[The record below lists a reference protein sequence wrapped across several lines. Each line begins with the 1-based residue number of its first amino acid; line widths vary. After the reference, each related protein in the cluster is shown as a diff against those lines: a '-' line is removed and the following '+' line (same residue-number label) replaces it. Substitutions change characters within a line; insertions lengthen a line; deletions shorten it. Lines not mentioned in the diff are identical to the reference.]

1 MSKDIERTVPVIKTL
16 QKSVSW
22 WVVAL
27 LTTTTGVQAI
37 VEATSGAPLT
47 FTLKKFIDD
56 PALIAFLGSIN
67 LAFSFLVAPF
77 ASWKSDRIWTRF
89 GRRKPFLIAGWS
101 LLVLALIACPLAP
114 QLWMLVGAVI
124 VWQFATDFGY
134 GAVWSPLLYEVVP
147 PHQRGRAVVIKRL
160 MSISALVFFNYV
172 LLSQFDAIHS
182 IRLPL
187 WGLLTLTGEQVIYFT
202 AAALVALAVINIA
215 FNVREIEPP
224 GHSPR
229 ESFRLVAFFREVFGS
244 RQWIMIYLLLFCS
257 VSLTAGLGQ
266 LAPLLI
272 TEQFGYTKK
281 LLGQMQTLQLL
292 INVFVALPIAG
303 LIVDRFDRFRVFQ
316 AGLFLTTIHSL
327 VFWIWVKFGT
337 PGGIPA
343 PAVIIAFGLAHAIV
357 DTIAALAIEPYFYDL
372 TPPNKMGTMNSGFLI
387 VSNVLKM
394 CLMTGVGLWVKC
406 YSALFAPAGKF
417 EYLSGYLFIFL
428 VGLGG
433 VAISVFFARERK
445 AGRIVSYGVAP

>member
-1 MSKDIERTVPVIKTL
+1 MIKTL

-22 WVVAL
+22 WGVAL
-27 LTTTTGVQAI
+27 LMSTTGVQAI
-37 VEATSGAPLT
+37 VEATSAAPLT

-77 ASWKSDRIWTRF
+77 VSWKSDRIWTRF
-89 GRRKPFLIAGWS
+89 GRRRPFLIAGWS

-114 QLWMLVGAVI
+114 TLWILVGVII

-147 PHQRGRAVVIKRL
+147 PHQRGRAVVMKKL
-160 MSISALVFFNYV
+160 ISLSSLVFFNYV

-182 IRLPL
+182 IELPL
-187 WGLLTLTGEQVIYFT
+187 VGAMTLTGEQVIYFV
-202 AAALVALAVINIA
+202 AAALVALAVLNIT
-215 FNVREIEPP
+215 FNVRETEPA
-224 GHSPR
+224 GHSLR
-229 ESFRLVAFFREVFGS
+229 ESFRLFAFLREVFGS

-257 VSLTAGLGQ
+257 VSLTASLGQ

-281 LLGQMQTLQLL
+281 LYGQMLTLQLL
-292 INVFVALPIAG
+292 LSVFVALPIAG
-303 LIVDRFDRFRVFQ
+303 LLADRFDRFRVFQ
-316 AGLFLTTIHSL
+316 VGLVLTTIHSL
-327 VFWIWVKFGT
+327 VFWVWIKFGT

-343 PAVIIAFGLAHAIV
+343 PAIIIAFGLAHSIV

-387 VSNVLKM
+387 VSNLLRM
-394 CLMTGVGLWVKC
+394 CLVTAVGFWVKI
-406 YSALFAPAGKF
+406 YSSVFAAPGTYD
-417 EYLSGYLFIFL
+417 YLSGYLFIFL
-428 VGLGG
+428 LSSVG
-433 VAISVFFARERK
+433 VAVSIFFARERR
-445 AGRIVSYGVAP
+445 AGRVVTYANGAVA